1 MTIESFLSKLDKV
14 RRRGNSQWMA
24 SCPCHQDKT
33 PSLSIKDDN
42 GTIIMHCFSQG
53 CSAHDI
59 CAAIGFDMVD
69 LFPPSDNYDASQPRT
84 KRPFHDAQQVLEGL
98 AYESLVLLITAK
110 HVLQSKMISDED
122 YERLSA
128 AVMRIHSATEYTK
141 RIIR

>member
-14 RRRGNSQWMA
+14 RRRGHGQWMA
-24 SCPCHQDKT
+24 CCPACGERN
-33 PSLSIKDDN
+33 PSMSIKDSN
-42 GTIIMHCFSQG
+42 GTILMRCFSQG
-53 CSAHDI
+53 CSAHSI

-69 LFPPSDNYDASQPRT
+69 LFPPSDNFDASQPRT

-122 YERLSA
+122 YERLSM